1 MIFDGD
7 KANSFTAYTARI
19 VPQTHRAP
27 EPKCTLNPDAFVNN
41 SARPSTVIAEIILAS
56 RAVSLP
62 SALPRGFNRGIRL
75 SLPDPA
81 FLWAARRIWQFAP
94 VGHP

>member
-27 EPKCTLNPDAFVNN
+27 EPKCTLNPDAVVRETIQRGQ
-41 SARPSTVIAEIILAS
+41 ALVIAEIILAS

-62 SALPRGFNRGIRL
+62 FALHYIEKSVKHAICCAL
-75 SLPDPA
+75 CD
-81 FLWAARRIWQFAP
+81 
-94 VGHP
+94 